1 MISLPLSWLSEVL
14 NNSPQNTPN
23 GGFTGICTDTRQPV
37 AGAVFLALQGE
48 NSDGHRF
55 LKTAEEKGA
64 VGAVVVE
71 RNAELTIPQWVVPD
85 TLLALGEIA
94 REYRRRFRLPVIGVT
109 GSVGKTSTKE
119 MIGAMLGA
127 VSPTLV
133 SPKNYNNEIGV
144 PQSLLQLTPEHRV
157 AVLEMGMR
165 GMGQIEYLARIAQP
179 TIGLITQIGVA
190 HIELIGSQEGIA
202 LAKSEL
208 LTQLPPDGSAV
219 LPITSPYAD
228 LLEERTPQ
236 GTHIIWYGVTDDK
249 NANVRALP
257 DSIRFDEGGK
267 PSFNV
272 VIDGADYSVLLNAV
286 GAHNVHNATAALAV
300 AFALVLDYE
309 EAIAALQLWEGA
321 EGRMTVR
328 QSPLGYR
335 VLDDCY
341 NAAPESMTAALAT
354 LDRLAWRGRL
364 LTRSGVAILGD
375 MRELGA
381 FAEEAHKQVGRAV
394 QESQIRLL
402 VTVGA
407 LAEGIAE
414 EARRSEKP
422 LPAFAHFP
430 NSEACAAGI
439 LTLLNEEETILV
451 KGSRAMEMESIVS
464 VLMGKG
470 SEG

>member
-1 MISLPLSWLSEVL
+1 MISLPLSWLSETL
-14 NNSPQNTPN
+14 NASPQNTPN
-23 GGFTGICTDTRQPV
+23 SDFTGICTDTRQPV
-37 AGAVFLALQGE
+37 AGTVFLALQGE

-55 LKTAEEKGA
+55 LKTAEERGA
-64 VGAVVVE
+64 VGAVVAQYDPAV
-71 RNAELTIPQWVVPD
+71 TIPQWVVND

-94 REYRRRFRLPVIGVT
+94 LAYRKRFRLPVIGVT

-119 MIGAMLGA
+119 MLGAMLSA
-127 VSPTLV
+127 FAPTLI
-133 SPKNYNNEIGV
+133 SAKNYNNEIGV
-144 PQSLLQLTPEHRV
+144 PQTLLQLTPEHRA
-157 AVLEMGMR
+157 AVIEMGMR

-179 TIGLITQIGVA
+179 TIGLITQIGVT

-208 LTQLPPDGSAV
+208 LTQLPPDGTAI

-236 GTHIIWYGVTDDK
+236 GTQIIWYGVTNDE

-257 DSIRFDEGGK
+257 DSIRIDESGK
-267 PSFNV
+267 PSFDV
-272 VIDGADYSVLLNAV
+272 VINSSDYSVSLNAV
-286 GAHNVHNATAALAV
+286 GAHHVHNATAALAV
-300 AFALVLDYE
+300 AFALWLDYD
-309 EAIAALQLWEGA
+309 EAIAALELWEGA

-341 NAAPESMTAALAT
+341 NAAPESMTASLAT
-354 LDRLAWRGRL
+354 LGRFAWRGG
-364 LTRSGVAILGD
+364 GVAILGD

-381 FAEEAHKQVGRAV
+381 FAEEAHIQVGRVV
-394 QESQIRLL
+394 QDSPIRLL

-407 LAEGIAE
+407 LAEGIAA

-430 NSEACAAGI
+430 DSKACAAGI
-439 LTLLNEEETILV
+439 LALLQEGDAVLV